1 MSAEFDYLSAFEA
14 KRLVVSKQ
22 ISPVELT
29 KRALAKAEA
38 TQKSLHCFYF
48 LMPDAALEAARKAE
62 DAVMR
67 GQPLGLLHGLPFS
80 AKDLMAVAGELYS
93 SGSKTMANNVAPVD
107 APAVERAK
115 AAGGILIGKTTTSE
129 FGCKPVG
136 DSPLTGITRH
146 PWNLDKTPAD
156 RAPGRPVPWLPE

>member
-14 KRLVVSKQ
+14 KRLVARKE

-29 KRALAKAEA
+29 KRALAKADA
-38 TQKSLHCFYF
+38 TQKSLNCFYF

-80 AKDLMAVAGELYS
+80 AKDLIDGGRSTLRVGVKDDGKQHCAG
-93 SGSKTMANNVAPVD
+93 
-107 APAVERAK
+107 R
-115 AAGGILIGKTTTSE
+115 
-129 FGCKPVG
+129 C
-136 DSPLTGITRH
+136 TGR
-146 PWNLDKTPAD
+146 
-156 RAPGRPVPWLPE
+156 